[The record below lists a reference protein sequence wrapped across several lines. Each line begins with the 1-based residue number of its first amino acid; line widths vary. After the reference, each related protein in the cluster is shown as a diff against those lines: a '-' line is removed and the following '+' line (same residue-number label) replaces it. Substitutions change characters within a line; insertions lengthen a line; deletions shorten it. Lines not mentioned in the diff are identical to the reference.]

1 MKTPTIACLI
11 GLLAANAI
19 QAADP
24 PPAPSG
30 ETPIATIN
38 EQAVPLDLFRLFFSE
53 RVRQLNTPNTPELQN
68 QVFNEFVN
76 TLVTAQDAER
86 QGLDKQPGVQYAL
99 DLQRIQLLSRLA
111 LQAVAEGAQPS
122 DEALAKAYEERFGD
136 AKRTE
141 YKARHILVASE
152 DDARA
157 LIKEIDGGAS
167 FAELAK
173 TKSMGPT
180 GKTGGDLGW
189 FDATQMVP
197 PFTAAVAALKPGEHS
212 KEPVQTQFGWHVILL
227 EETREAPPPA
237 LDDVRQELTMDL
249 QRDALSGYVAELRN
263 QAKLDLNEDLIKTN
277 EPGTAQPET
286 EKK

>member
-1 MKTPTIACLI
+1 MKTPVIACLI
-11 GLLAANAI
+11 GLLAVNAAE
-19 QAADP
+19 AADP
-24 PPAPSG
+24 PAAPSG
-30 ETPIATIN
+30 ETTIATVN
-38 EQAVPLDLFRLFFSE
+38 GQAVPLDLFRLFFAE
-53 RVRQLNTPNTPELQN
+53 RIQALSAPNTPELQN

-111 LQAVAEGAQPS
+111 LQTAAQTAQPS
-122 DEALAKAYEERFGD
+122 DEALKKAYDERFGD

-141 YKARHILVASE
+141 YKARHILVATE
-152 DDARA
+152 EEARA
-157 LIKEIDGGAS
+157 LIKEIDGGAD

-173 TKSMGPT
+173 AKSLGPT

-237 LDDVRQELTMDL
+237 LDDVRDELSLGL
-249 QRDALSGYVAELRN
+249 QRETLSGYVAQLRD
-263 QAKLDLNEDLIKTN
+263 QAKLELNEDLIKTN
-277 EPGTAQPET
+277 EAGTAQPEA